1 MATVQIGFNS
11 EYYGI
16 DTYDVFVSQCNP
28 ISWQQVSN
36 DIPFSSFP
44 VDVNLDAYGIT
55 GTCYNYY
62 VSGNTGCYYSA
73 VTSTTQTCPEPS
85 VTPSVTPSQ
94 AVTPSVTPSI
104 TTTPSVTPTVSVTP
118 TSSITPTMT
127 PTPTPTQS
135 VACKEYSLSCPGS
148 PNVTNTVFSYTRC
161 DGTVVPNLSVS
172 PGTSNTVCAVVGSVS
187 IVSGPG
193 SITELNECFG

>member
-1 MATVQIGFNS
+1 M
-11 EYYGI
+11 
-16 DTYDVFVSQCNP
+16 
-28 ISWQQVSN
+28 
-36 DIPFSSFP
+36 
-44 VDVNLDAYGIT
+44 
-55 GTCYNYY
+55 
-62 VSGNTGCYYSA
+62 SGNTGCYYSA

-161 DGTVVPNLSVS
+161 DGTVVPNLSVT

-193 SITELNECFG
+193 SSTELNECFS